1 MQDSEEVSA
10 VLGEGVEC
18 VEDEQELERELQ
30 DLLDMDS
37 GTPLSL
43 CVVLC

>member
-18 VEDEQELERELQ
+18 GVEDEQELERELQ

-37 GTPLSL
+37 GTPCL
-43 CVVLC
+43 CV